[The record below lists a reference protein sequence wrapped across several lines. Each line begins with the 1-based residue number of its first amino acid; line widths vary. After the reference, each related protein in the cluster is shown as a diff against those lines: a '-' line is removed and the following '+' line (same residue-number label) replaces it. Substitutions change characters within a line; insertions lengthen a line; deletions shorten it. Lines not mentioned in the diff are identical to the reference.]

1 MDVFLNGEFV
11 SEESAMVSVFD
22 RGFMYGDGA
31 FETLRVY
38 NGKPYLLDRHLGRL
52 THTLGTLG
60 IAEPMNLGDLLRAC
74 SDAIR
79 HNGITDG
86 ILRIQVTR
94 GAGKRG
100 YSSSGHFNPTLL
112 ITSHEAPPIPETAPP
127 PVRLITATAVGS
139 AHDPFSTLKTTNKL
153 VNITAMQEAERAD
166 AQDALLLNHDGSVT
180 ETSSSNLFA
189 ICGNALQTPPLNS
202 GCLAGITRGCVME
215 IAIDLK
221 IPVAQ
226 ENLTVGELVEVD
238 GLFLTNSV
246 QELISVGLLDGAA
259 IAQSS
264 LFEKIWTA
272 YRKRVLAATA

>member
-1 MDVFLNGEFV
+1 MDVYLNGEFIP
-11 SEESAMVSVFD
+11 EESAMVSVFD

-38 NGKPYLLDRHLGRL
+38 NSNPYLLDRHLGRL

-60 IAEPMNLGDLLRAC
+60 IAEPIDLGEMLRAC
-74 SDAIR
+74 TKAIE
-79 HNGITDG
+79 HKNVSDG

-94 GAGKRG
+94 GVGKRG
-100 YSSSGHFNPTLL
+100 FSSSGHFHPTLL
-112 ITSHEAPPIPETAPP
+112 ITSHEAPPIPDSAPA

-166 AQDALLLNHDGSVT
+166 AHDALLLNHDGNIT
-180 ETSSSNLFA
+180 ETTNSNLFA
-189 ICGNALQTPPLNS
+189 IRGKALQTPPLHS
-202 GCLAGITRGCVME
+202 GCLAGITRGIVLE
-215 IAIDLK
+215 IAVDLG
-221 IPVAQ
+221 IAVTQ
-226 ENLTVGELVEVD
+226 DNLTVGDLAEVD

-246 QELISVGLLDGAA
+246 QELTPVGLLDGAA

-264 LFEKIWTA
+264 VFEKFWSA